1 MIEVDENHTDL
12 EGVHMSSERLNPSIL
27 TPSNDS
33 QANFRDQ
40 NFPNGLVAGS
50 SFSGSVD
57 TSQFTTLQ
65 EQAHSRRSES
75 MTKKSQ
81 RSAREY
87 LSDRQGDEKRIYKMI
102 LRSAENKAVKFKEFL
117 LQSQGRLDVTS
128 LTDR

>member
-1 MIEVDENHTDL
+1 
-12 EGVHMSSERLNPSIL
+12 MS
-27 TPSNDS
+27 PSNDS

-40 NFPNGLVAGS
+40 NFKNGLVAGS
-50 SFSGSVD
+50 SLDGSVN
-57 TSQFTTLQ
+57 TSQFTNLQ
-65 EQAHSRRSES
+65 EQAQSRRSES

-102 LRSAENKAVKFKEFL
+102 LRSAENKASKFKEFL
-117 LQSQGRLDVTS
+117 QQTQGRLDVTT